1 MFYKML
7 GNKFIASVCIV
18 FVLTFINACQT
29 KQLYEQN
36 TIYPNHSWASKQVNE
51 YSFTITDTS
60 AAYNVFFVIR
70 HHNAY
75 HYKNIFIQLNTTS
88 PDNTI
93 TKQSADLNLAD
104 DAKGWLG
111 VGMDDIY
118 DQRIPVNTTPVRFKK
133 GLYKFALSHTMRED
147 PLENVLSTGIRVEKV
162 KP

>member
-1 MFYKML
+1 ML
-7 GNKFIASVCIV
+7 GNKFIASVCII
-18 FVLTFINACQT
+18 FTLTFITACQT

-36 TIYPNHSWASKQVNE
+36 TIYPNHNWSSKQVNE
-51 YSFTITDTS
+51 YAFTITDTS
-60 AAYNVFFVIR
+60 AVYNVFFVIR

-93 TKQSADLNLAD
+93 TKQSVDLNLAD

-118 DQRIPVNTTPVRFKK
+118 DQRIPVNTTPVHFKK

>member
-1 MFYKML
+1 M
-7 GNKFIASVCIV
+7 
-18 FVLTFINACQT
+18 
-29 KQLYEQN
+29 
-36 TIYPNHSWASKQVNE
+36 
-51 YSFTITDTS
+51 
-60 AAYNVFFVIR
+60 FFVIR

-93 TKQSADLNLAD
+93 SKQSADLNLAD